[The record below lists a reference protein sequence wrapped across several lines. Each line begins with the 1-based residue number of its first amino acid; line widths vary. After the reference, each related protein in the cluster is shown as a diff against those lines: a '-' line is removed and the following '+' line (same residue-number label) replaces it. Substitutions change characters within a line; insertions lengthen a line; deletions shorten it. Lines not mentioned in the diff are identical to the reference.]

1 MKQGRI
7 IKLSAIFILSSIFLS
22 FLVYKSSITAYF
34 FQDDWFSLRISN
46 AKTLTQFFGF
56 FIPRQDVIYYRPLG
70 MQLPFF
76 ILRSLFGINPLPFH
90 AVVFITHAA
99 NIALVYFL
107 IRLIRKDTFT
117 ALLAAFMYGISAV
130 HYTTM
135 FWPATYAFVLGPA
148 FFFLSFIFYIL
159 SIKKKSQSIYLLSI
173 GLFISGLLVNEITAV
188 LLPILLFYQ
197 LYIKKLDFKRLVPY
211 FINVILMFILRFL
224 IFSPPVSGSYE
235 IGVSKEL
242 LLNLRA
248 YFLWSFNWPEEI
260 KAQFVSLFGLNPQF
274 INDFKGYFWL
284 FTVTFFISIIAYV
297 VIPFI
302 FMIVKKDRRLINLL
316 LFGISWF
323 LIGLLPVIFF
333 TQHSFS
339 YYLPISLV
347 GLLFFLTVSFK
358 SFIDFLYSKNK
369 PSTLLLIIIVLIN
382 WAISSV
388 VTVDFNSKIHWAP
401 RRAKLSKMLVDKAL
415 KLYPVGNVGSKY
427 IFVRPSSEYKLA
439 LNNQDAFRVIY
450 NNDDLIT
457 AYRYMIYRIVL

>member
-1 MKQGRI
+1 MKQGKI

-34 FQDDWFSLRISN
+34 FQDDWFSLKISN
-46 AKTLTQFFGF
+46 AKNLTDFFDF
-56 FIPRQDVIYYRPLG
+56 FIPRKDVIYYRPLG

-90 AVVFITHAA
+90 AVIFITHAT
-99 NIALVYFL
+99 NIAFVYFL

-135 FWPATYAFVLGPA
+135 FWPATYAFVLGPG
-148 FFFLSFIFYIL
+148 FLFLSFILYIL
-159 SIKKKSQSIYLLSI
+159 SVQKKSQTIQLLSI
-173 GLFISGLLVNEITAV
+173 GIFILGLLTNEITAV
-188 LLPILLFYQ
+188 LLPILLAYQ
-197 LYIKKLDFKRLVPY
+197 LYIKKFDFKSLLPY
-211 FINVILMFILRFL
+211 FISVISLIFLRFL
-224 IFSPPVSGSYE
+224 IFPPPVSGSYE
-235 IGVSKEL
+235 IGLSKEI

-248 YFLWSFNWPEEI
+248 YFLWSLNLPEEI
-260 KAQFVSLFGLNPQF
+260 KAQFVNLLSLNPQF
-274 INDFKGYFWL
+274 VKDFNRYFWL
-284 FTVTFFISIIAYV
+284 FAVTFFINIIAYV

-302 FMIVKKDRRLINLL
+302 IMIAKKDRRLNLF

-347 GLLFFLTVSFK
+347 GLLLSLTVNFK
-358 SFIDFLYSKNK
+358 SFIDFLYSRNN
-369 PSTLLLIIIVLIN
+369 LLALPLIIIVLIN
-382 WAISSV
+382 WTVTSV
-388 VTVDFNSKIHWAP
+388 VTIDFNSKIHWAP
-401 RRAKLSKMLVDKAL
+401 RRAQLSKMLVDKAL
-415 KLYPVGNVGSKY
+415 KLYPLGNLDSNY
-427 IFVRPSSEYKLA
+427 IFVRPSSEYKLS